1 MKAAVT
7 RLLAA
12 ALLVLAAPNG
22 LRAQTPVDTALV
34 LAVDASG
41 SISPAE
47 FKLQKEGIATAIT
60 NQRVLEVVLGGYL
73 GKLAVAYVEWGAPDG
88 AQTMVPW
95 TIVEDVASA
104 QVFADAVIAAPRSIQ
119 SYNAIGDAIV
129 EGMRLLDA
137 CPCDATRKVIDVSG
151 DNPDMRSR
159 VPAPVSRR
167 AAADLGITINALAIL
182 QDDRLGPGGR
192 PWLVETY
199 EGTVIAGPG
208 AFVIAAES
216 RADFARALLQKMILE
231 IAGTPPETTQQA
243 ERPTQ

>member
-1 MKAAVT
+1 MKTAVT
-7 RLLAA
+7 TILAA
-12 ALLVLAAPNG
+12 ALLVLAAPIG

-104 QVFADAVIAAPRSIQ
+104 QAFADAVIAAPRSIQ

-129 EGMRLLDA
+129 EGMRLLDD
-137 CPCDATRKVIDVSG
+137 CPCDATRKVIDISG

-159 VPAPVSRR
+159 VPALVSRR

-182 QDDRLGPGGR
+182 QDDRLGPGGQ

-208 AFVIAAES
+208 AFVIAADS

-231 IAGTPPETTQQA
+231 IAGTPPETAQQA